1 MKQFVLLL
9 LWAALASGADL
20 LRYEAS
26 LDAMGGNY
34 SVVVYGLDR
43 YKLEA
48 AVTSAFDE
56 IRRIDALIS
65 NYKPSSEWSEIN
77 RRAGEQ
83 PVVVS
88 SESARLIAQCLEY
101 SRRSEGAFD
110 ITVGPLMK
118 LWGFFKKEGR
128 IPHRSELRDAMS
140 NIGWQNV
147 QVNLDR
153 RSVRFLRP
161 RMEIDPGGI
170 GKGYAVDQAAE
181 ILREAGIQ
189 SGFISAATSTL
200 YAIGAPPSEPKGWKV
215 QIHHPQDRR
224 KSVAEVFLRDQSL
237 STSGNYEK
245 FFEAGGK
252 RYSHIMDP
260 RTGYPAEGII
270 QASVIAPRAIDSE
283 AWTKPVYINGRAW
296 MKKAQAQHSDLKSF
310 RVHTC
315 EDGWEPKCAWLQ

>member
-9 LWAALASGADL
+9 LWAATAPGADL

-26 LDAMGGNY
+26 VDAMGGNY
-34 SVVVYGLDR
+34 SVVVYGADR

-48 AVTSAFDE
+48 AVNGAFDE
-56 IRRIDALIS
+56 IRRIDSLIS
-65 NYKPSSEWSEIN
+65 NYKPASEWSEIN
-77 RRAGEQ
+77 RKAGRE

-88 SESARLIAQCLEY
+88 SESARLIAQCLDY

-118 LWGFFKKEGR
+118 IWGFFKQEGR
-128 IPHRSELRDAMS
+128 IPHRAELREAMD
-140 NIGWQNV
+140 NIGWRNV
-147 QVNLDR
+147 TVDLDR

-161 RMEIDPGGI
+161 KMEIDPGGI
-170 GKGYAVDQAAE
+170 GKGYAVDHAAQ
-181 ILREAGIQ
+181 ILREAGIT

-200 YAIGAPPSEPKGWKV
+200 YAIGAPPLEPKGWKV
-215 QIHHPQDRR
+215 QIHHPKDRR
-224 KSVAEVFLRDQSL
+224 KSVAEVFLRDESL

-245 FFEAGGK
+245 FFDAGGK

-283 AWTKPVYINGRAW
+283 AWTKPAYINGRAW
-296 MKKAQAQHSDLKSF
+296 MKQTLARNSDLKSF